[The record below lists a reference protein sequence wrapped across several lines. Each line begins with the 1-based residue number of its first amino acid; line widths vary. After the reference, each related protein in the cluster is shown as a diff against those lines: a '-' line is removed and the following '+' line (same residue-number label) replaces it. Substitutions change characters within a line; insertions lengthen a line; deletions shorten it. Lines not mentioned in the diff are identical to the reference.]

1 MDFKEFINQAR
12 ENGVS
17 EIKITLTKTN
27 VEEVEYVYED
37 GPIRPL
43 PPLEKDE
50 DDEDE

>member
-37 GPIRPL
+37 EPIRPL